1 MTFGQE
7 IEHIRKLRG
16 YTIIDMCDILGV
28 HESEYKHIIAHGGP
42 LNTYQKISLV
52 VAMEYPFYLMPKN

>member
-7 IEHIRKLRG
+7 IEPIRKLRG

-28 HESEYKHIIAHGGP
+28 HESEYKHIISHGGP
-42 LNTYQKISLV
+42 LNTYQK
-52 VAMEYPFYLMPKN
+52 YPWLLRWNTHFI